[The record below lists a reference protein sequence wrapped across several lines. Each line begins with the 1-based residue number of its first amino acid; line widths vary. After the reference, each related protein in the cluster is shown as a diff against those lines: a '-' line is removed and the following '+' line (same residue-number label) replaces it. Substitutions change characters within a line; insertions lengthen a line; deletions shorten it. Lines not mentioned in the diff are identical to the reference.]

1 MILTIIGY
9 MYLGYWGF
17 KEKPFENTP
26 DPRFFY
32 ATAKHEEALMRM
44 FYAVTERKSAAMLS
58 GEYGSGKTLLTRV
71 ITSKLLN
78 DNSNYNVAIIINP
91 DITSDELLEEIIY
104 QLGKTPMVNNKKN
117 ELLRELN
124 SLLYATSRKE
134 KHTVIIIDEAQAI
147 KDEKTLEELRLL
159 LNFQLN
165 DRFLLTL
172 LLFGQPELRDK
183 VSHLKQFEQRIALR
197 YHLNNLS
204 NEETNGYIAYRCRI
218 AGAEREIFTPDAC
231 HLVNF
236 RTGGIPRIINTVCD
250 TALLVGMNK
259 NANEIDTAIVEG
271 VLKDLQLLTEATA

>member
-1 MILTIIGY
+1 
-9 MYLGYWGF
+9 MYLGYWEF

-32 ATAKHEEALMRM
+32 ATPKHEEALMRM

-104 QLGKTPMVNNKKN
+104 QLGKTQMVNNKKN

-124 SLLYATSRKE
+124 SLLYATSRRE

-204 NEETNGYIAYRCRI
+204 AEETNGYISYRCRV
-218 AGAEREIFTPDAC
+218 AGAQREIFTPEAC
-231 HLVNF
+231 QLVNF

-259 NANEIDTAIVEG
+259 GASEIDSAIVEG